1 MPSKSPAARA
11 GADAAAGRGRRARA
25 QRLGR
30 PRAAGRR
37 RGRGRARRVRRRRRR
52 RRPEDAPAGAGAGRP
67 EGDPYPAG
75 RPLADVLRAALGSLG
90 AAEPG
95 PGGEPKQ
102 AAGGAG
108 ACRGGARLALA
119 ELVGLTRRARV
130 VVLRPAAPDS
140 APAPALLAELAGA
153 ARALDAALDL
163 AAPMEA
169 RARRTR
175 SQQSHAHQGRGPAQA
190 EDLLQT
196 RQRRWIAPGRKA
208 HANQASLW
216 H

>member
-1 MPSKSPAARA
+1 MLTLLLDAVGARELSA
-11 GADAAAGRGRRARA
+11 WGDRAQQGDGAVADALAAC
-25 QRLGR
+25 
-30 PRAAGRR
+30 AAAAAADG
-37 RGRGRARRVRRRRRR
+37 
-52 RRPEDAPAGAGAGRP
+52 PEDAPAGAGAGRP